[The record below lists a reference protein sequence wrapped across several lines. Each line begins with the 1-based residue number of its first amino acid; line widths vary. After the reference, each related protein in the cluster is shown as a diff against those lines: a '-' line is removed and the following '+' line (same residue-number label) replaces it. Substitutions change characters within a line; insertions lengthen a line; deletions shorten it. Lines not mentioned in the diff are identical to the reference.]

1 MTTTV
6 YFDLDGTLL
15 EYTRPFDDLFAQV
28 VPASIDVTDE
38 MTDTYGNRLLT
49 ALDDLEDD
57 PFERAFAA
65 VVREYDVPVDPAVL
79 ADEFVRAEVE
89 ASRIT
94 DPVRRL
100 VELVTHHH
108 SAGVLTNGDG
118 RTQRRK
124 LEAHGLDDVVDSV
137 VVSTEVGARKPS
149 PEIFEHAK
157 AALPA
162 DTFVYVGDTYEEDVV
177 PAREC
182 GFETVYVGDDHGP
195 AATLTVTDTEDL
207 AAVLGAL
214 LE

>member
-1 MTTTV
+1 MTISV

-15 EYTRPFDDLFAQV
+15 EYTRPFDELFAEV
-28 VPASIDVTDE
+28 VPAGIDVTDA
-38 MTDTYGNRLLT
+38 MTNTYGNQLLA
-49 ALDDLEDD
+49 ALDDLAAD
-57 PFERAFAA
+57 PFERAFSA
-65 VVREYDVPVDPAVL
+65 VVQKYDVPGDPAVL
-79 ADEFVRAEVE
+79 ADEFVRMEVD
-89 ASRIT
+89 ATRIS

-100 VELVTHHH
+100 VELVAQNHN
-108 SAGVLTNGDG
+108 AGVLTNGDG

-162 DTFVYVGDTYEEDVV
+162 ETFVYVGDTFEEDVV
-177 PAREC
+177 PAREQ

-195 AATLTVTDTEDL
+195 EATLTVTDTEDL